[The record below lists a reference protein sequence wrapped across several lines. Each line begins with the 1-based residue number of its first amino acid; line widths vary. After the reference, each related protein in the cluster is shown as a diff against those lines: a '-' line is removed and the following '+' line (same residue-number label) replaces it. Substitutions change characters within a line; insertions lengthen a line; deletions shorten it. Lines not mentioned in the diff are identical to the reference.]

1 MVKDCYTKTI
11 AKVFLKYKWKTN
23 AKVVAVKCES
33 AEDFYPED
41 RVLKETRK
49 KTVKYFIDNKE

>member
-1 MVKDCYTKTI
+1 MVKDCYTETI

-23 AKVVAVKCES
+23 AKVVAVKCEN

-49 KTVKYFIDNKE
+49 KTVKYFK

>member
-1 MVKDCYTKTI
+1 MVKDCYTETI

-23 AKVVAVKCES
+23 AKVVAVKCEN